1 MGFLLSETHKRLIN
15 AIILAVYITLGTR
28 DSPYNT
34 RTLFHIT
41 GHARFFK
48 TPSDHEFSYISSKII
63 PYSWKRKD
71 DVSFKERTI
80 LFHKLYSKNKI
91 ILILVTVVE
100 FFVGIL

>member
-15 AIILAVYITLGTR
+15 AIILAVYITQGTR

-34 RTLFHIT
+34 RIFTLFHIFQDT
-41 GHARFFK
+41 VIMNLVN
-48 TPSDHEFSYISSKII
+48 YISSKII

-71 DVSFKERTI
+71 DLSIKERTI
-80 LFHKLYSKNKI
+80 LSHKLYSKNKI
-91 ILILVTVVE
+91 ILILVTVVG